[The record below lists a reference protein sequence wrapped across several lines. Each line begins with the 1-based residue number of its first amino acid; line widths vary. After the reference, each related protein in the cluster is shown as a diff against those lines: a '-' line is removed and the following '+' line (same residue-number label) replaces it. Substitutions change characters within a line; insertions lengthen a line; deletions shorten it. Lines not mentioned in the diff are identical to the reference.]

1 MFSSSFVVVDVIFP
15 ADSAAAGK
23 ILTALLLL
31 LSSESVVLVVLVVAR
46 EKASAIL
53 YSSTRVRVCVLW
65 CLRACE
71 KNRRLTD
78 NTERKKSKKLILK
91 GETQNRKGLKEFFPD
106 KMKTLNEK
114 KEE

>member
-31 LSSESVVLVVLVVAR
+31 LSNESVLLVVLVVAR

-53 YSSTRVRVCVLW
+53 YSSARVRRVFCGVCV
-65 CLRACE
+65 RV
-71 KNRRLTD
+71 
-78 NTERKKSKKLILK
+78 KKT
-91 GETQNRKGLKEFFPD
+91 GV
-106 KMKTLNEK
+106 
-114 KEE
+114 

>member
-31 LSSESVVLVVLVVAR
+31 LSNESVLVVLVVAR

-53 YSSTRVRVCVLW
+53 YSSARVRRVFCGVCV
-65 CLRACE
+65 RV
-71 KNRRLTD
+71 
-78 NTERKKSKKLILK
+78 KKT
-91 GETQNRKGLKEFFPD
+91 GV
-106 KMKTLNEK
+106 
-114 KEE
+114 

>member
-1 MFSSSFVVVDVIFP
+1 MFSSSFVVVDIIFP

-31 LSSESVVLVVLVVAR
+31 LSNESVLLVVLVVAR

-78 NTERKKSKKLILK
+78 TTERKKSKKLI
-91 GETQNRKGLKEFFPD
+91 
-106 KMKTLNEK
+106 
-114 KEE
+114 